1 MWEFRHFPAPDTT
14 QKHRSAAR
22 DSRLEL
28 GRAGLEGG
36 AALDAHGAG
45 QSALAV
51 EQIVAGDPGE
61 PDLDRALGQ
70 ADHQRRGDRGVDP

>member
-1 MWEFRHFPAPDTT
+1 MWEFRHSPPPETT
-14 QKHRSAAR
+14 RKHRSAAR
-22 DSRLEL
+22 DSRLEF
-28 GRAGLEGG
+28 GRAGLQVG

-61 PDLDRALGQ
+61 PDLDRASGQ
-70 ADHQRRGDRGVDP
+70 ADDQRRGDRGVDS